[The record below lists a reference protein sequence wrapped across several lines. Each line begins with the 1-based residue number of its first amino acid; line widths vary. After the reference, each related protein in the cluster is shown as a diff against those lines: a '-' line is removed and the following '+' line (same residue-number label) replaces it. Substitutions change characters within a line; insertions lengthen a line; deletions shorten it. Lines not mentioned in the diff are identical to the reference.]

1 MKWLTV
7 VLLLTV
13 TISCV
18 ESESVSEIE
27 RDPLQISQNSDF
39 LELPYGQPES
49 SNFKSLKWGEL
60 TGSEK
65 EKAKSEYIDFSI
77 QSEAM
82 ASKILENLEPTNINN
97 LYEAIPVMQ
106 KRIEE
111 MRLTQ
116 DTFLAEQYVAFN
128 LQRLLFNNQL
138 FTVEDIDQNKNLY
151 FDTPELAL
159 LEFSLEL
166 MVENGN
172 PNAELMALN
181 AFHLKDYIGEEKLK
195 LLASRSISNAER
207 WFSNEQSCIN
217 CEFKVKEEDQNAFK
231 LNSVKE
237 GIKYLSQ
244 F

>member
-7 VLLLTV
+7 VFLLIV

-27 RDPLQISQNSDF
+27 RHPLQISQNADF

-65 EKAKSEYIDFSI
+65 EKAKNEYIDFSI

-82 ASKILENLEPTNINN
+82 ASKILENIEPTNINN

-138 FTVEDIDQNKNLY
+138 FTVEDIEQNKNLY
-151 FDTPELAL
+151 FDTTELAV

-181 AFHLKDYIGEEKLK
+181 AFHLKDHIAADKMKSL
-195 LLASRSISNAER
+195 SIQSISNANR
-207 WFSNEQSCIN
+207 WFTNEQNCTN
-217 CEFKVKEEDQNAFK
+217 CELKVKNEHPNALK
-231 LNSVKE
+231 INSVIK
-237 GIKYLSQ
+237 GIEYLSQ